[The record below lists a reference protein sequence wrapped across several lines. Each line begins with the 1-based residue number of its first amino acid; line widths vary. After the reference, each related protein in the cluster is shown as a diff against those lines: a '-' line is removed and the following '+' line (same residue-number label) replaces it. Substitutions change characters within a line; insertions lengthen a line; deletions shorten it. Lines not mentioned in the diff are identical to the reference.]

1 MYGLLTKQ
9 EAAII
14 RDPDYA
20 KLPGIADY
28 VAQSQM
34 MGLTECTFPVPI
46 LTTKKVAQWFGSSPY
61 NYVVTTNDTGLPSQQ
76 TRIIK
81 INWA

>member
-14 RDPDYA
+14 RDPDYL
-20 KLPGIADY
+20 KLPGIASSI
-28 VAQSQM
+28 AEAQM
-34 MGLTECTFPVPI
+34 MGLIEYTFPVPI
-46 LTTKKVAQWFGSSPY
+46 LTTKKVAQWLGSSPY
-61 NYVVTTNDTGLPSQQ
+61 NYAVTTNDTGLPSQQ

-81 INWA
+81 VNWA